1 MLEYWRKMTMLRTL
15 FDEAC
20 HVAHSRKKI
29 AIL

>member
-1 MLEYWRKMTMLRTL
+1 MLEYLRKMTMLRTL

-29 AIL
+29 TVL